1 MLEIE
6 IIKHTKRPFKNEN
19 FEFNI
24 YAYIT
29 REDFEHTFFVFLAP
43 YRTRVIATET
53 SIEHLVL
60 PKISSAHVA
69 DAISC
74 LT

>member
-6 IIKHTKRPFKNEN
+6 IIKHTKRPFKNEKL
-19 FEFNI
+19 EFNI
-24 YAYIT
+24 YAYII
-29 REDFEHTFFVFLAP
+29 REEFELTSFVFLAP

>member
-6 IIKHTKRPFKNEN
+6 IIKHTKRPFENEKL
-19 FEFNI
+19 EFNI
-24 YAYIT
+24 YAYII
-29 REDFEHTFFVFLAP
+29 REEFELISFVFLAP

-60 PKISSAHVA
+60 PKIPSAHVA